1 MLSTI
6 FSPFSRW
13 WDSQKER
20 HFFLLGTIS
29 FFSFTMVMWA
39 LIFFT
44 FLGGAQDPDLKDLTT
59 WTWIGLVVGFT
70 ALIFAGPIFI
80 EYHAQWTLLMEI
92 LQSTS
97 KPELTRQR
105 KEAEE
110 AAKLLGSVWST
121 RLKNHF
127 IEQGVIRGR
136 QNQID
141 SDFVPE
147 DIIINWWRTND
158 SRFSRTVPIQLLREP
173 WFNRSLLF
181 IGLTAVILQLYNM
194 AWGLAKSESG
204 VRENTLHIWEYLNG
218 TQPGSY
224 AAPYFDDISGW
235 VLLLMSVLLLWLTMP
250 AAGVRPELSENEK
263 SWIDEEE

>member
-6 FSPFSRW
+6 FSSFNRW
-13 WDSQKER
+13 WDGQKDR

-39 LIFFT
+39 IVFLI

-59 WTWIGLVVGFT
+59 WTWVGLVIGFT

-80 EYHAQWTLLMEI
+80 EYHTQWTLLMEI

-110 AAKLLGSVWST
+110 AAKLLGSVWT
-121 RLKNHF
+121 ARLKKHF
-127 IEQGVIRGR
+127 IEHGVIRGR
-136 QNQID
+136 KYEVE
-141 SDFVPE
+141 SKSAPE

-158 SRFSRTVPIQLLREP
+158 SRFSRTFPIQLLREP

-181 IGLTAVILQLYNM
+181 IGLTTVILQLYNM
-194 AWGLAKSESG
+194 AWGLAKSENG
-204 VRENTLHIWEYLNG
+204 VRENTLHIWEYLNDS
-218 TQPGSY
+218 QPGSY
-224 AAPYFDDISGW
+224 AAPYFDDMSGW
-235 VLLLMSVLLLWLTMP
+235 ALLLMSVILLWLTTP
-250 AAGVRPELSENEK
+250 AVGIRPEPSIAEK